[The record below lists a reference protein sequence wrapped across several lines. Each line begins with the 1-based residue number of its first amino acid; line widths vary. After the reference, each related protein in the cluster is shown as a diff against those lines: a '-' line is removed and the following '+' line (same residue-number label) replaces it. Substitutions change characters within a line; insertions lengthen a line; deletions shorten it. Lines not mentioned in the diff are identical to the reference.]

1 MMHKIYEKREIG
13 WCAVKIKEFKFDR
26 GWKLLVYLD
35 LVLPAILYLLALVTK
50 VPQLSLLFHS
60 YETFIIDPI
69 PDFKA
74 LTGILGLL
82 IHIGVIGYSIVKRN
96 HRDMVLCIII
106 FLLVVAFFWF
116 DLNYVIIRP
125 LEFAL
130 ADL

>member
-1 MMHKIYEKREIG
+1 MR
-13 WCAVKIKEFKFDR
+13 AVKIKEFKFDR

>member
-35 LVLPAILYLLALVTK
+35 LVPPAILYLLALVTK